1 MVFTSEE
8 DAKPKEPHPKGLVCK
23 SCGADKASEW
33 RGPGREFCSKCK
45 KQAAEARAALKT
57 DPHDAQVK
65 ALTERLQSAE
75 ELIDKLTKG
84 YEDLVACVSEQ
95 AATQD
100 ELKQEVDTLRSQLAG
115 VAQTAAAAKTKAA
128 RAKRAA
134 FGQLPPQPPPAQR
147 R

>member
-8 DAKPKEPHPKGLVCK
+8 DAKPKQSHPKGLSCK

-45 KQAAEARAALKT
+45 KQAAEARAELKT
-57 DPHDAQVK
+57 DPRDAQIK

-75 ELIDKLTKG
+75 ELIEKLTKS
-84 YEDLVACVSEQ
+84 YEELVDCVSAQSDE
-95 AATQD
+95 QD
-100 ELKQEVDTLRSQLAG
+100 EQKEEMATLRSEIAV
-115 VAQTAAAAKTKAA
+115 VAKQASMARTKAA
-128 RAKRAA
+128 VAKRAA

>member
-1 MVFTSEE
+1 M
-8 DAKPKEPHPKGLVCK
+8 
-23 SCGADKASEW
+23 
-33 RGPGREFCSKCK
+33 
-45 KQAAEARAALKT
+45 KT
-57 DPHDAQVK
+57 DPRDTQVK
-65 ALTERLQSAE
+65 DLTERLQSAE

-100 ELKQEVDTLRSQLAG
+100 ELKQEVDTLRSELAG
-115 VAQTAAAAKTKAA
+115 VAQQAAAAKTKAA

-134 FGQLPPQPPPAQR
+134 FGQLLPQPPPAQR

>member
-8 DAKPKEPHPKGLVCK
+8 DAKPKEPHPKGLLCK

-33 RGPGREFCSKCK
+33 RGPGREYCSKCK

-57 DPHDAQVK
+57 DLHDAQVK

-75 ELIDKLTKG
+75 ELIDKLTKR
-84 YEDLVACVSEQ
+84 YEELVGCVSAQSDE
-95 AATQD
+95 QD
-100 ELKQEVDTLRSQLAG
+100 ELKQEMATLRSELAG
-115 VAQTAAAAKTKAA
+115 VAKQASVAKTKAA